1 MQHSV
6 VTQTSVKV
14 LEMNK
19 QIFQNLDFHIKQAL
33 KKYKLYDN
41 NDVMNV
47 NNLNDELIRT
57 QFYL

>member
-33 KKYKLYDN
+33 KKYKLCDN

>member
-19 QIFQNLDFHIKQAL
+19 QIFHNLDFHIKQAL
-33 KKYKLYDN
+33 KKYKLCDN